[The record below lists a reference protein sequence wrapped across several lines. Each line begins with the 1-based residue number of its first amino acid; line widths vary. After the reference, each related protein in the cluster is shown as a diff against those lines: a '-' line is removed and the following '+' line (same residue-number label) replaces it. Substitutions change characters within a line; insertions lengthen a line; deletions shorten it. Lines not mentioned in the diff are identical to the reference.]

1 MHDDETT
8 AVLLSSMTKVE
19 GSEGCVRCAYTTL
32 LWRFV
37 RRGVGVRACIYN
49 IRVLLLLLL
58 LCSSV
63 FRSLSEMTLVLF
75 FFFVPDGWGPTSQAG
90 VAQPRAPSRSPL
102 LLC

>member
-1 MHDDETT
+1 MHDDDETT

-19 GSEGCVRCAYTTL
+19 ESEGCVRCAYTTL

-58 LCSSV
+58 LLCSSV
-63 FRSLSEMTLVLF
+63 FQSL
-75 FFFVPDGWGPTSQAG
+75 
-90 VAQPRAPSRSPL
+90 
-102 LLC
+102 

>member
-1 MHDDETT
+1 MRTHADDETT

-58 LCSSV
+58 LLCSSV
-63 FRSLSEMTLVLF
+63 FRSLSEDSGSFFLF
-75 FFFVPDGWGPTSQAG
+75 CS
-90 VAQPRAPSRSPL
+90 
-102 LLC
+102 